1 MCANTTGQRRGQR
14 TTSRTVFKVVN
25 FVALAGFSFAAL
37 KSGGGTTLVVSA
49 ARLAPS
55 NVGDDL
61 PAGRGKGGYEGE
73 YEEEGLTSVVGVDDE
88 ALTIPR
94 RRRRSLLSPK
104 THWHGQSFS
113 VKDHVGDRINR
124 WKGGGAA
131 EQAGIA
137 KRHAR
142 ENPNGHVAFKESAN
156 PLHSTPQV
164 SEKKTRPKMHRQNA
178 IVGHEQVSGENDGTE
193 RKRKRRNAIAE
204 RAASD
209 EDKDALEKLRKEH
222 EEEEEDDDDDDDGD
236 GPGGCCGK

>member
-1 MCANTTGQRRGQR
+1 MFTNNNGQRRGQR
-14 TTSRTVFKVVN
+14 TTTRTVFNVLN
-25 FVALAGFSFAAL
+25 AVALAGCSLAL
-37 KSGGGTTLVVSA
+37 LNIGGGTTLVVSA

-55 NVGDDL
+55 NLGDDL
-61 PAGRGKGGYEGE
+61 PAGRGGYGGYE
-73 YEEEGLTSVVGVDDE
+73 YEEGLMSVIGVDDE

-94 RRRRSLLSPK
+94 RSRSLLSPK

-124 WKGGGAA
+124 WKGGSAA

-142 ENPNGHVAFKESAN
+142 ENPNGHVAHKESAN

-193 RKRKRRNAIAE
+193 RKRKRRNAITEHAM
-204 RAASD
+204 SD

-222 EEEEEDDDDDDDGD
+222 EEEEDDDDDDGGD

>member
-1 MCANTTGQRRGQR
+1 MFTNNNGQRRGQR
-14 TTSRTVFKVVN
+14 TTTRTVFNVLN
-25 FVALAGFSFAAL
+25 AVALAGCSLAVL
-37 KSGGGTTLVVSA
+37 NSGGGTTLVVSA
-49 ARLAPS
+49 ARMAPS
-55 NVGDDL
+55 NLGDDL
-61 PAGRGKGGYEGE
+61 PAGGKGGYGGYE
-73 YEEEGLTSVVGVDDE
+73 YEEEGLMSVIGVDDE

-94 RRRRSLLSPK
+94 RSRSLLSPK

-124 WKGGGAA
+124 WKGGSAA

-142 ENPNGHVAFKESAN
+142 ENPNGHVAHKESAN
-156 PLHSTPQV
+156 ALHSTPQV

-193 RKRKRRNAIAE
+193 RKRKRRNAITEHAM
-204 RAASD
+204 SD
-209 EDKDALEKLRKEH
+209 EDKDALEKLREEH
-222 EEEEEDDDDDDDGD
+222 EEEEDDDDDDGGD

>member
-1 MCANTTGQRRGQR
+1 MCANTNGQRRGQR
-14 TTSRTVFKVVN
+14 TTSRTVFNVVN

-37 KSGGGTTLVVSA
+37 QSGGGATLVVSA

-55 NVGDDL
+55 NVGVDL

-73 YEEEGLTSVVGVDDE
+73 YEEEGLTSVIGVDDE
-88 ALTIPR
+88 ALTILR
-94 RRRRSLLSPK
+94 RSRSLLTHK

-137 KRHAR
+137 KRRAR

-193 RKRKRRNAIAE
+193 RKRKRRNAITE
-204 RAASD
+204 HLTSD
-209 EDKDALEKLRKEH
+209 EDKDALEKLRAEH
-222 EEEEEDDDDDDDGD
+222 EEDDDDDDDGD

>member
-1 MCANTTGQRRGQR
+1 M
-14 TTSRTVFKVVN
+14 
-25 FVALAGFSFAAL
+25 
-37 KSGGGTTLVVSA
+37 
-49 ARLAPS
+49 APS
-55 NVGDDL
+55 NSGEDL

-73 YEEEGLTSVVGVDDE
+73 YEEEGLTSVIGVDDE
-88 ALTIPR
+88 ALTILR
-94 RRRRSLLSPK
+94 RSRSLLTHK

-124 WKGGGAA
+124 WKGGSAA

-137 KRHAR
+137 KRLAR

-193 RKRKRRNAIAE
+193 RKRKRRNAITEHAT
-204 RAASD
+204 SD

-222 EEEEEDDDDDDDGD
+222 EEENDDDDDDDGD